1 MKAVL
6 LIGLLNLVS
15 CVNEDSD
22 SESLQN
28 RKQEEMNKQAVQSV
42 GMPSIVNFQEK
53 RTLKDIIELRDQALS
68 TYTYTVSE
76 MTGKRVFLCDSIG
89 FGISAATQYTNPY
102 QYINPGTT
110 IPQADPNGLYSP
122 SSADGT
128 WVMCLN
134 PETKKAVAMY
144 VEPRIIV
151 SQLHCNFT

>member
-1 MKAVL
+1 MKYLLLMSVL
-6 LIGLLNLVS
+6 GLVG
-15 CVNEDSD
+15 CVEDSSD
-22 SESLQN
+22 KIQN
-28 RKQEEMNKQAVQSV
+28 EKQEEMNRQAVQSV

-68 TYTYTVSE
+68 TYTYTIAE
-76 MTGKRVFLCDSIG
+76 MTGKKVFLCNSVG
-89 FGISAATQYTNPY
+89 FGIPAATQYSSPQKIMGNTNY
-102 QYINPGTT
+102 VVV
-110 IPQADPNGLYSP
+110 PQADPNGLYSP

-151 SQLHCNFT
+151 SQFKLAE